1 MRLNYW
7 TTNNFFEILKNN
19 LWSNNFCQEIQKNVW
34 NWCCIISCRVYSEWT
49 WVLPCNL
56 NCPCLLFKVFTLI
69 EIPWYFTKTQMM
81 VKILFW
87 SNALWQ
93 ISHLLNYL
101 PLFSVSLFL
110 IIQFSSTLMT
120 EIQTEYSFTCF
131 SQKLTPLTVIQMVTL
146 WGDMTFLIVLWFQTR
161 YMKDLPKYCGAVV
174 KNTVCYY
181 E

>member
-56 NCPCLLFKVFTLI
+56 NWLCLLFKVFTLI
-69 EIPWYFTKTQMM
+69 EIPWYFTKTQM
-81 VKILFW
+81 ILKQCSITNFLSAEVSTLLKCVITHYSSIRFHICDRT
-87 SNALWQ
+87 SNW
-93 ISHLLNYL
+93 IYL
-101 PLFSVSLFL
+101 GLFL
-110 IIQFSSTLMT
+110 IKALM
-120 EIQTEYSFTCF
+120 
-131 SQKLTPLTVIQMVTL
+131 PLSPNSCLKTSLNVAQMVTFC
-146 WGDMTFLIVLWFQTR
+146 GDATFLIVPWFQTG
-161 YMKDLPKYCGAVV
+161 YMKDLPKYCSA
-174 KNTVCYY
+174 

>member
-1 MRLNYW
+1 M
-7 TTNNFFEILKNN
+7 
-19 LWSNNFCQEIQKNVW
+19 WSNNFCQEIRKNLW

-56 NCPCLLFKVFTLI
+56 YWLSFLFKVFTLI

-110 IIQFSSTLMT
+110 IIHIYDRNSNWIFLHL
-120 EIQTEYSFTCF
+120 F
-131 SQKLTPLTVIQMVTL
+131 LTKAVMPLTVIQMVTL
-146 WGDMTFLIVLWFQTR
+146 WGEMTFLIVLWFQTR
-161 YMKDLPKYCGAVV
+161 YMKDSPKYCGAVV